1 MNSLEQFRRIKAF
14 VFDVDGVLT
23 DHSIFVFENGK
34 IVRRLNEKDLLAL
47 KKAIDN
53 GYRVAIISGGSLD
66 GLKQTFK
73 EIGITDIFEKIRDK
87 KEAYD
92 RFKYAYDI
100 DDETVMYMG
109 DDLPDYAVMRIVGLP
124 VCPRNAANEIKEIT
138 QYLSPYKGGEGC
150 VRDVIEKV
158 LKLKKVWHPDNTP
171 KK

>member
-34 IVRRLNEKDLLAL
+34 IIRKLNNKDLVAL
-47 KKAIDN
+47 KKAVKH
-53 GYRVAIISGGSLD
+53 GYKVAIISGGSLG
-66 GLKQTFK
+66 GLMEVFK
-73 EIGITDIFEKIRDK
+73 EIGITDIYEKISDK

-92 RFKYAYDI
+92 TFKYSYDI
-100 DDETVMYMG
+100 DDELVMYMG

-124 VCPRNAANEIKEIT
+124 VCPKNAAPEIKEIT
-138 QYLSPYKGGEGC
+138 QYMSPFNGGEGC

-158 LKLKKVWHPDNTP
+158 LKLKKKWHLE
-171 KK
+171 